1 MRWDDVFVNKLL
13 HLSTLFLCVLDWIE
27 AVIFDMATNIETSF
41 SSLVHEIV
49 LKTLK
54 LTESSCF
61 WTVTSFCVPFK
72 HYYNPFLVSGMFTND
87 GQLYLLLLFFFF
99 LVPILMNQRL
109 RFMSLKFESFVTF
122 KKSILLWNRPWQNSL
137 RCNWMIAL
145 PYLTRCIP
153 GWNGP
158 YPSRLAPVPLYRI
171 AGVEV
176 KLGFF
181 CFFGEFG
188 FVYIMNKL
196 YVAANALVYLPI
208 CTKGYSHASK
218 DCTFLEGGREW
229 VSNVTINYIL
239 LSNSKDSSISL
250 SLHLSMLFRAFFF

>member
-1 MRWDDVFVNKLL
+1 
-13 HLSTLFLCVLDWIE
+13 
-27 AVIFDMATNIETSF
+27 
-41 SSLVHEIV
+41 
-49 LKTLK
+49 
-54 LTESSCF
+54 
-61 WTVTSFCVPFK
+61 
-72 HYYNPFLVSGMFTND
+72 
-87 GQLYLLLLFFFF
+87 
-99 LVPILMNQRL
+99 
-109 RFMSLKFESFVTF
+109 
-122 KKSILLWNRPWQNSL
+122 
-137 RCNWMIAL
+137 MIAL

-196 YVAANALVYLPI
+196 YVAANALVYSPI

-250 SLHLSMLFRAFFF
+250 SLHLSMLFRAFFLKKKFNTCKCDIIYYYYFSAHILSQRRGRICHQVYSDHASSSITTTTTDCQFQFNM